1 MNIAIFINNISN
13 NGGTEVVSKEYAL
26 KLVAGGNNVHFISV
40 DFGDCPIELKNG
52 CVPIF
57 ALREKNSSVTLTEAQ
72 IKMALDYCKEN
83 KIERSVF
90 VINVPHKYSPVSNLD
105 LILKTREFSE
115 VEVVF
120 HNSPKSYLERYW
132 NNEHGVAG
140 NLLRK
145 IKTKLQ
151 ISPHARKFI
160 KTLHK
165 NNVKIFT
172 LSRGCQLEMKKYFGV
187 PSEIRY
193 NTYAFIEKD
202 LQQKKNVVTYCG
214 RLSPEKNVSLLLKAW
229 KTAKTDGW
237 KLRLIGDGVQ
247 RNFLEK
253 FCKRNKLDNVEF
265 FGNVSHSK
273 IYSLMAESK
282 VLCLT
287 SFNEGFPT
295 VVTEAMNMGNAI
307 VTTKFDGLSDEL
319 LNDENCIVAGAMSR
333 TYSQALN
340 KVLLDDSL
348 VTKMG
353 KSAYERCRNFYSS
366 KEYLEAR

>member
-26 KLVAGGNNVHFISV
+26 DLIDSGNTVHFISV
-40 DFGDCPIELKNG
+40 DFETYPIELEI
-52 CVPIF
+52 VAPIF
-57 ALREKNSSVTLTEAQ
+57 ALREKNSPEILTAAQ

-120 HNSPKSYLERYW
+120 HNSPKSYLKRYW
-132 NNEHGVAG
+132 NSEHGVIG

-145 IKTKLQ
+145 IKTKMQ

-160 KTLHK
+160 KILNK
-165 NNVKIFT
+165 SNVKIFT
-172 LSRGCQLEMKKYFGV
+172 LSHGCQMEMKKYYNV
-187 PSEIRY
+187 LSEIRY
-193 NTYAFIEKD
+193 NSYIFIERD
-202 LQQKKNVVTYCG
+202 LRLKKNIVSYCG
-214 RLSPEKNVSLLLKAW
+214 RLSPEKNVFLLLMAW
-229 KTAKTDGW
+229 KIAKTDGW
-237 KLRLIGDGVQ
+237 KLRLIGDGTQ
-247 RNFLEK
+247 RNFLEE
-253 FCKRNKLDNVEF
+253 FCKKNKLNNVEF
-265 FGNVSHSK
+265 LGSIPHSE

-282 VLCLT
+282 ILCLT
-287 SFNEGFPT
+287 SHNEGFPT

-307 VTTKFDGLSDEL
+307 ITTKFDGLSDEL
-319 LNDENCIVAGAMSR
+319 LNYENCIVVKASAKK
-333 TYSQALN
+333 YSQVLN
-340 KVLLDDSL
+340 GLLSDDSL
-348 VTKMG
+348 VKKMG
-353 KSAYERCRNFYSS
+353 KSAYERCKEFYSS